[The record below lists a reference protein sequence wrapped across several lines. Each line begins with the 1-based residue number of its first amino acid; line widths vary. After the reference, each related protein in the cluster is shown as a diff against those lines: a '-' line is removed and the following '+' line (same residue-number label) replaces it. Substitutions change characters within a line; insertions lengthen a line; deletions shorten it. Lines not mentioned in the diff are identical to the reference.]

1 MTPYFLYEFK
11 MYLSFLDEVKKMHR
25 KILILDKVMSVLSW
39 CNSFVFMELM
49 TSHVPNFKGTAKL
62 KTEIAGE
69 ILKILVYCFF
79 ENLIIS
85 EVLSCVKSF
94 VSALRWPLSTVLR
107 NVLDI
112 VSAQHIVQ
120 YLGTKCS
127 TVCSTVLSTVHRYN
141 T

>member
-1 MTPYFLYEFK
+1 
-11 MYLSFLDEVKKMHR
+11 MHR

-94 VSALRWPLSTVLR
+94 VSALRWPLNQLTYTVADTWR
-107 NVLDI
+107 GNKKHKH
-112 VSAQHIVQ
+112 SIVQ
-120 YLGTKCS
+120 EKTGNVGRDT
-127 TVCSTVLSTVHRYN
+127 
-141 T
+141 